1 MSTEIVSKS
10 PSGCTAHTK
19 KQSIGKERGKR
30 VKKHSPSHIHTVLSR
45 LQLANNVPD
54 AEYATLLHS
63 VSCPSSVLTH
73 SHSHSDPKSP
83 PLPSSS
89 APVLSRACCSP
100 CACAQPSPCTCA
112 CVCGFS
118 PVPSR
123 SHIPIFESNEAVASV
138 CPDGAH
144 ATALTVFAWPVGMF
158 DSRENLY
165 VVLVDGG
172 EAE

>member
-10 PSGCTAHTK
+10 PSGCTAHTL
-19 KQSIGKERGKR
+19 STGKEREKR
-30 VKKHSPSHIHTVLSR
+30 VKKNSPSHIHTVLSR

-54 AEYATLLHS
+54 AEYAILLHS

-73 SHSHSDPKSP
+73 SHSHSDPKFP
-83 PLPSSS
+83 PLLSSS
-89 APVLSRACCSP
+89 ALLLSRACCSP
-100 CACAQPSPCTCA
+100 CACAQPSP

-144 ATALTVFAWPVGMF
+144 ATALTVFVWPVGMF
-158 DSRENLY
+158 ESRENLY